1 MAAKVTFQDIADAG
15 FRREQFGTPADWAT
29 QDGYLERLIARA
41 TVWATA
47 RYGTGYDTVA
57 ADSAAYENLRSAE
70 LCWVSAR
77 LWRARAGFIDS
88 NAASSRDAL
97 SYADRRQYLETAQQM
112 DDCADA
118 NMALAIGGNSPYPGT
133 GASLAGAETG
143 PFQRP
148 ADSGWTT

>member
-1 MAAKVTFQDIADAG
+1 MLGQRKAV
-15 FRREQFGTPADWAT
+15 
-29 QDGYLERLIARA
+29 AR
-41 TVWATA
+41 
-47 RYGTGYDTVA
+47 
-57 ADSAAYENLRSAE
+57 
-70 LCWVSAR
+70 
-77 LWRARAGFIDS
+77 RAGFIDS

-143 PFQRP
+143 PYQRP
-148 ADSGWTT
+148 ADSWWPT